1 MFSLAVYAVASI
13 AKKIYMINTFEQYTV
28 HRINSQYFLTW
39 KDHAVYLGL
48 FEHQFKKK
56 TPVSDVK
63 IRGVSN
69 DGKSL
74 TCSHCS

>member
-13 AKKIYMINTFEQYTV
+13 AEKIYMINTFEQYTV

-48 FEHQFKKK
+48 FEHQFKKN
-56 TPVSDVK
+56 PVSDVK